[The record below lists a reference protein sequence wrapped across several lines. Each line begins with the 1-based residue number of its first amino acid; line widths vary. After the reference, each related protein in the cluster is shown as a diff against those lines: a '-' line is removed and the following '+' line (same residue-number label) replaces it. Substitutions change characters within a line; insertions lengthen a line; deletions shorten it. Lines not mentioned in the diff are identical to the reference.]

1 MKALVLGA
9 SGFIGS
15 HLTERLVSEGVD
27 VRALVRSGSD
37 TSYLETLG
45 VERFTGDLEER
56 ESMEP
61 AVSGCDVVFHLA
73 AARGAGGVGHSGRHA
88 SDIEGTEQLALAVA
102 REGAR
107 FVFASSR
114 GVHGAVRGTIDE
126 QTPLAPNTF
135 YRHSKVEAERRLA
148 ALAASGSLRLI
159 VLRVPSV
166 IGSRARSWLGLY
178 RAIGRGGF
186 RMMGSGRNRIHPCPV
201 EDVTQAFVLA
211 ARAPGSGG
219 ETFTIGGREVIR
231 VRDFLES
238 IGSALGVTLS
248 RVRLP
253 ATPYRAAQAVRQT
266 VDRALGRPVR
276 LSSYEMFLTSY
287 EIDFS
292 KARRELGYDPKGSL
306 DEAIRQT
313 ADWYR
318 SEGLL

>member
-1 MKALVLGA
+1 MRALVVGA

-15 HLTERLVSEGVD
+15 HLTDRLVNDGAD
-27 VRALVRSGSD
+27 VRALVRPGSD
-37 TSYLETLG
+37 TSHLEKLG
-45 VERFTGDLEER
+45 VQRFTGDLEDR
-56 ESMEP
+56 ESLGP
-61 AVSGCDVVFHLA
+61 AVTGCDVVFHLA
-73 AARGAGGVGHSGRHA
+73 AARGAGGVGHSGRRA
-88 SDIEGTEQLALAVA
+88 SDVEGTEHLALAAA

-107 FVFASSR
+107 FVYASSR
-114 GVHGAVRGTIDE
+114 GVHGAVQGTIDE

-135 YRHSKVEAERRLA
+135 YRRSKVEAERRLA

-178 RAIGRGGF
+178 QAIGRGGF
-186 RMMGSGRNRIHPCPV
+186 RMMGSGRNRVHPCPV
-201 EDVTQAFVLA
+201 EDVAQAFVLA
-211 ARAPGSGG
+211 ARAPRSGG
-219 ETFTIGGREVIR
+219 ETFVIGGREVVRI
-231 VRDFLES
+231 RDFLES

-253 ATPYRAAQAVRQT
+253 ATPYRVAQAVCQT

-276 LSSYEMFLTSY
+276 PSSYELFLASY

-292 KARRELGYDPKGSL
+292 KARRVLGYDPTGSL
-306 DEAIRQT
+306 DQAIRQA

-318 SEGLL
+318 REGLL

>member
-1 MKALVLGA
+1 MRALVVGA

-15 HLTERLVSEGVD
+15 HLTDRLVSDGAD
-27 VRALVRSGSD
+27 VRALVRAGSD
-37 TSYLETLG
+37 TTHLEKLG
-45 VERFTGDLEER
+45 VRRFIGDLEDR
-56 ESMEP
+56 GSIGP
-61 AVSGCDVVFHLA
+61 AVSGCDVVFHVA
-73 AARGAGGVGHSGRHA
+73 AARGAGGVGHSGCRA
-88 SDIEGTEQLALAVA
+88 SDVEGTEHLALAAA

-107 FVFASSR
+107 LVYASSR
-114 GVHGAVRGTIDE
+114 GVYGAVRGIIDE
-126 QTPLAPNTF
+126 ETPLAPNTF
-135 YRHSKVEAERRLA
+135 YRQSKVEAERRLM
-148 ALAASGSLRLI
+148 ALAATGSLRLI

-186 RMMGSGRNRIHPCPV
+186 RMMGSGRNRLHPCPV

-219 ETFTIGGREVIR
+219 ETFVIGGREV
-231 VRDFLES
+231 VRLGGFLES

-248 RVRLP
+248 RLRLP
-253 ATPYRAAQAVRQT
+253 ATPYRAAQAVRQA

-276 LSSYEMFLTSY
+276 PSSYEMFFTSY

-292 KARRELGYDPKGSL
+292 KARRALGYDPTGSL
-306 DEAIRQT
+306 DEAIRQA